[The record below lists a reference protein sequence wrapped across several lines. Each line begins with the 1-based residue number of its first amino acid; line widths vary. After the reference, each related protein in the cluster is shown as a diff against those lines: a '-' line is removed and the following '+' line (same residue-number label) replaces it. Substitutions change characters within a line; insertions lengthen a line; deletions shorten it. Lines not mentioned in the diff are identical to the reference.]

1 MVDFLQS
8 NSSLIIT
15 LLITLSASIIP
26 IPFVVEKL
34 ISNFKETNK
43 VNSLEAKSIAEMAD
57 RINEKDMDGES
68 GIDDNSKNAYDE
80 LNLYDIE
87 SIIDT
92 TSTVREE
99 SIPYS
104 STAKMG
110 LSNNPKTDFTI
121 SKTETQKNDNLFS
134 GAAVSFGGR
143 VENAASRKQPSPKYS
158 SAKIVSLYE
167 LYEKRNIDKF
177 LKKVSF
183 ILAVIM
189 SIIGTIIIFTGIII
203 SLFSTKEIGWI
214 TTSSGAIIEIVAS
227 IYFWLLNKTMKE
239 VKYNSKQLEKTEDLI
254 TAIELVERI
263 SDSEIKDTAYKDM
276 IDKLLSYDK

>member
-34 ISNFKETNK
+34 VKNFNRTNEI
-43 VNSLEAKSIAEMAD
+43 NDFEAKSIAEMAD
-57 RINEKDMDGES
+57 RINEKDIDGERKHTPKHS
-68 GIDDNSKNAYDE
+68 SKKNTSKTRFGSSPQIMRISSQNAPKKYDFTDHLHDIPKEYEYDE
-80 LNLYDIE
+80 SCDNEL
-87 SIIDT
+87 
-92 TSTVREE
+92 
-99 SIPYS
+99 
-104 STAKMG
+104 
-110 LSNNPKTDFTI
+110 
-121 SKTETQKNDNLFS
+121 NDNFD
-134 GAAVSFGGR
+134 A
-143 VENAASRKQPSPKYS
+143 EASKESTTHSKQLSPKYS

-263 SDSEIKDTAYKDM
+263 SNSEIKDTAYKDM

>member
-1 MVDFLQS
+1 MVNFLQS

-34 ISNFKETNK
+34 VKNFNKTNEI
-43 VNSLEAKSIAEMAD
+43 NDFEAKSIADMAD
-57 RINEKDMDGES
+57 RINEKDMEGES
-68 GIDDNSKNAYDE
+68 SIDNKNANDE
-80 LNLYDIE
+80 LDLFDIE
-87 SIIDT
+87 NIIDT
-92 TSTVREE
+92 TSTVREV
-99 SIPYS
+99 SMPYS

-110 LSNNPKTDFTI
+110 LSNSQKTGFTI
-121 SKTETQKNDNLFS
+121 PKIETPKNNKFFS
-134 GAAVSFGGR
+134 G
-143 VENAASRKQPSPKYS
+143 YS

-276 IDKLLSYDK
+276 IDKLLSYSSATTPRKSP